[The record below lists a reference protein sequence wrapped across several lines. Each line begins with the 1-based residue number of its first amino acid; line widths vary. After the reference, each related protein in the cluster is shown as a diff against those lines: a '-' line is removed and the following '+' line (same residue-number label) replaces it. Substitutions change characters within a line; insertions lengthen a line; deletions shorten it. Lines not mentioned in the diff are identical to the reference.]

1 MTMGFSR
8 QEYWSGQPFLSPGSL
23 PDPRIKTLS
32 PASPVL
38 AGRFFTVWATRET
51 QYILLI
57 ENAVNRR
64 IERTKFVTASPLK
77 ATIVA
82 AAKSLQSCPT
92 LCDLIPGILQARTL
106 EWVAISF
113 SNKHFK
119 QASLVFSK
127 LLLQN
132 QPVFLR
138 SLRIPMSG
146 TLHLKSNFATPGNN
160 WQCVESFWSS
170 FVSLSSLFCS
180 TDKSIYSCAST
191 TFS

>member
-1 MTMGFSR
+1 MSKFNSEFLVIHTLCCCSVDKSCVTLCDPMDCSLPGSLSMGFSR
-8 QEYWSGQPFLSPGSL
+8 QEHWCRLPFSFSRESSWPT
-23 PDPRIKTLS
+23 P
-32 PASPVL
+32 PAL
-38 AGRFFTVWATRET
+38 TGRFLT
-51 QYILLI
+51 
-57 ENAVNRR
+57 
-64 IERTKFVTASPLK
+64 TKPP
-77 ATIVA
+77 

-119 QASLVFSK
+119 QASLVFGK

-146 TLHLKSNFATPGNN
+146 TPNLKSNFATPGNN

-180 TDKSIYSCAST
+180 TDKSIYSRAST